1 MASTCVQTATVIH
14 PGNFLTQFL
23 TGPNGGV
30 GPLATKPA
38 EASLMDSQE
47 EAKGPGNA
55 LDMWT
60 REKRAAG
67 AKASRYIYKWKW
79 LIALGM
85 VGQLMSSALCPQNT
99 QNGLNG
105 LHAPKIVKLELRSGV

>member
-1 MASTCVQTATVIH
+1 MASTCVQTVTVIH

-67 AKASRYIYKWKW
+67 AKGRKW
-79 LIALGM
+79 LPALGM

-105 LHAPKIVKLELRSGV
+105 LHAPKIVKLELRRGV